1 MWAYLLR
8 SMWDLP
14 GPGIKPVSLSLAGGL
29 LSTEPPG
36 TSLVDFL
43 ILVMGLWLFVVLF
56 FISLVIIE
64 VFHKRNI
71 IYLGV

>member
-14 GPGIKPVSLSLAGGL
+14 GQGIKPVSLSLAGRL

-36 TSLVDFL
+36 NSLVDFL
-43 ILVMGLWLFVVLF
+43 NLVMGIWLFVVLF